1 MQIHCRSCDNQK
13 SFVLPLWV
21 RTTFKIEDNGSI
33 SIMHV
38 RELEFLE
45 EKLVDQAQTAA
56 INCTECG
63 SNDVALMLGEY
74 VQADQTNLERL
85 ALEGL

>member
-13 SFVLPLWV
+13 SFALPLWT
-21 RTTFKIEDNGSI
+21 RATFKIEDNGSI

-45 EKLVDQAQTAA
+45 EKLIDQAQTAA

-63 SNDVALMLGEY
+63 SNDVELSLGEY
-74 VQADQTNLERL
+74 AHADQVSLERL
-85 ALEGL
+85 ALEAL

>member
-13 SFVLPLWV
+13 SFVLPLWT
-21 RTTFKIEDNGSI
+21 RATFKIEDNGSI

-38 RELEFLE
+38 RELEFIE
-45 EKLVDQAQTAA
+45 EKLIDQAQTAA

-63 SNDVALMLGEY
+63 SNDVSLVIGEY
-74 VQADQTNLERL
+74 AQADQNSRERL
-85 ALEGL
+85 ALESL